1 MQNYGK
7 MLAAT
12 LVTILSLI
20 FNLHSA
26 GQQPPP
32 DQTVVNVA
40 GKWTIFS
47 KGDDGNTATKFV
59 ELEQNG
65 QKLSGHFKGP
75 DQSGGVEGTVEG
87 QHIVFYT
94 KTRNRLTFRGQVEGD
109 SMRGRWGVF
118 VPRRGLMHGDWEAR
132 RSE

>member
-1 MQNYGK
+1 MQNCGK
-7 MLAAT
+7 TLSAT
-12 LVTILSLI
+12 LVTVLFFV
-20 FNLHSA
+20 FNLQLA

-40 GKWTIFS
+40 GKWTIYS
-47 KGDDGNTATKFV
+47 KADDGKTATKFV
-59 ELEQNG
+59 ELQQDG

-94 KTRNRLTFRGQVEGD
+94 KTRNRLTFRGQVQGD
-109 SMRGRWGVF
+109 SMHGRWGIF
-118 VPRRGLMHGDWEAR
+118 VPRRGPMHGDWEAR

>member
-1 MQNYGK
+1 LQNCGK
-7 MLAAT
+7 MLSAT
-12 LVTILSLI
+12 LVTVLFFV
-20 FNLHSA
+20 FNLQLT

-40 GKWTIFS
+40 GKWTIYS
-47 KGDDGNTATKFV
+47 KADDGKTATKFV
-59 ELEQNG
+59 ELQQDG

-94 KTRNRLTFRGQVEGD
+94 KTRNRLTFRGQVQGD
-109 SMRGRWGVF
+109 SMHGRWGIF
-118 VPRRGLMHGDWEAR
+118 VPRQGPMHGDWEAR